1 MTDTIP
7 AEEVPGAGH
16 AARAD
21 RLDEGEIQALQQA
34 GRAWQDVPRATP
46 APGAH
51 VIDPDLE
58 TTEERGSRPGERYV
72 RIIRSK
78 RQGFEKVAP
87 GVLQAT
93 ARASEP
99 TTGFAR
105 RVARVRRTLLGNPME
120 TRAFA
125 HQRLSKL
132 MARAIISS
140 DSLSSVAYGP
150 EAILAILAVAGGV
163 AYGSMLPI
171 LGAILFLLVGLI
183 LSYRQVIHEYANAGG
198 SYVVARENLGPMYGL
213 IAGAALITDYILTVS
228 VSVTSGVQ
236 QIASAAP
243 GVGPWIVELS
253 VGFIVF
259 IAVINLRGV
268 RESATAFAWPTYLF
282 VFSVLAMVATVLVKL
297 AVGTLHTGT
306 ASFAHT
312 GIKTEVN
319 AFGILLVLKAFSNG
333 AVSLTG
339 IEALSNSVPAF
350 RKPESKNARTTL
362 AVMGVLLG
370 LMLLG
375 LGICAKLLGFTINE
389 NQSLLSQVA
398 HSAFGSTIPYFV
410 VIGSTF
416 AVLILAANTSFTGF
430 PRLFNFMA
438 LDDYAPHQFKRLG
451 DRLAFSNGIVVLAL
465 LSIVLVV
472 AFNGDTFRLI
482 PLYTIGVFI
491 AFTLAQAGMLRHWRR
506 THNPGWRRGMV
517 INGTGMVMT
526 AAVFAITGTF
536 KFLDGAWIVIIIIPL
551 LVLLLRGVHKHY
563 HDVLERAAVETPT
576 TPIKIKPVC
585 IVPIADLNPIALQSL
600 ALARRISD
608 NVVAVHIND
617 DEQAISRLRQKWDV
631 WGNHVPLEI
640 IESPFRSLVRPL
652 LAYIDA
658 IDRQSRDD
666 TIIVILPEMV
676 ATRWWHQLLHN
687 QSALR
692 LKAALLFRP
701 GTVVVSV
708 PYHLQRVPRVRR
720 RLRVRDTRVDDI

>member
-1 MTDTIP
+1 MTQPAP
-7 AEEVPGAGH
+7 AEGAPGAAD
-16 AARAD
+16 AARAEQLEEELRD
-21 RLDEGEIQALQQA
+21 LREA
-34 GRAWQDVPRATP
+34 GRAWASVPRAMR
-46 APGAH
+46 APGAGGL
-51 VIDPDLE
+51 DPDLE
-58 TTEERGSRPGERYV
+58 TREERGSRPGERYV
-72 RIIRSK
+72 RVVRPR
-78 RQGFEKVAP
+78 RQGFERVAP
-87 GVLQAT
+87 GLLQAT
-93 ARASEP
+93 PRASEP
-99 TTGFAR
+99 KSGVARRIARAR
-105 RVARVRRTLLGNPME
+105 RVLIGNPME
-120 TRAFA
+120 TQAFA
-125 HQRLSKL
+125 HQRLSKT
-132 MARAIISS
+132 MALAIISS

-259 IAVINLRGV
+259 IAVMNLRGV
-268 RESATAFAWPTYLF
+268 RESASAFAWPTYLY
-282 VFSVLAMVATVLVKL
+282 VGSILAMVATVLVKL
-297 AVGTLHTGT
+297 ATGTLHTGT
-306 ASFAHT
+306 PSFAHT
-312 GIKTEVN
+312 GIRPEVN
-319 AFGILLVLKAFSNG
+319 AFGIVLILKAFSNG

-350 RKPESKNARTTL
+350 KKPEAKNARTTL

-375 LGICAKLLGFTINE
+375 MGVCTKLLGFTINE
-389 NQSLLSQVA
+389 NESLLSQVA

-472 AFNGDTFRLI
+472 VFNGDTFRLI

-517 INGTGMVMT
+517 INGIGMVMT
-526 AAVFAITGTF
+526 AAVFVITGTF
-536 KFLDGAWIVIIIIPL
+536 KFLDGAWIVVIIIPL
-551 LVLLLRGVHKHY
+551 LVLVLRGVHTHY
-563 HDVLERAAVETPT
+563 TDVVSRAATETPT
-576 TPIKIKPVC
+576 TPDQVKPVA
-585 IVPIADLNPIALQSL
+585 IVPIADLNPVALQSL
-600 ALARRISD
+600 ALARSVTD
-608 NVVAVHIND
+608 NVIAVHISD
-617 DEQAISRLRQKWDV
+617 DEKAIERLRTKWEA

-640 IESPFRSLVRPL
+640 IESPYRSLVRPL

-658 IDRQSRDD
+658 IDKQRRDD
-666 TIIVILPEMV
+666 TLIVVLPELV
-676 ATRWWHQLLHN
+676 ASHWWHQLLHN
-687 QSALR
+687 QTALR

-701 GTVVVSV
+701 GTVVINV

-720 RLRVRDTRVDDI
+720 RLRARDSGADDI

>member
-7 AEEVPGAGH
+7 AEEVPGAGR
-16 AARAD
+16 AGRAD
-21 RLDEGEIQALQQA
+21 RLDEGEIQALRQA

-78 RQGFEKVAP
+78 RQGFEKIEP

-99 TTGFAR
+99 TTGLAR
-105 RVARVRRTLLGNPME
+105 GVARVRRVLIGNPL
-120 TRAFA
+120 ASHDFA
-125 HQRLSKL
+125 HQRLSKA
-132 MARAIISS
+132 MALAILSS

-150 EAILAILAVAGGV
+150 EAILFVLAVAGGI
-163 AYGSMLPI
+163 AYGSLLPI
-171 LGAILFLLVGLI
+171 MGAILFLLVGLI
-183 LSYRQVIHEYANAGG
+183 LSYRQVIHEYANSGG
-198 SYVVARENLGPMYGL
+198 SYVVARENLGPIYGL
-213 IAGAALITDYILTVS
+213 IAGAALITDYVLTVS

-243 GVGPWIVELS
+243 GVQPWIVEMS
-253 VGFIVF
+253 VGFILLITV
-259 IAVINLRGV
+259 VNLRGV

-282 VFSVLAMVATVLVKL
+282 VISILAMVAVVLVKL
-297 AVGTLHTGT
+297 ATGSLHTGSP
-306 ASFAHT
+306 SFAHT
-312 GIKTEVN
+312 GLKLETN

-333 AVSLTG
+333 CSSLTG
-339 IEALSNSVPAF
+339 IEALSNSVNAF
-350 RKPESKNARTTL
+350 KPPEARNARATL
-362 AVMGVLLG
+362 AIMGVLLG
-370 LMLLG
+370 MMLLG
-375 LGICAKLLGFTINE
+375 MGVCAKLLGFTVNDQ
-389 NQSLLSQVA
+389 QSLLSQIA
-398 HSAFGSTIPYFV
+398 HSAFGSNLGYFV

-430 PRLFNFMA
+430 PRLFYFMA
-438 LDDYAPHQFKRLG
+438 SDDYAPHQFKRLG
-451 DRLAFSNGIVVLAL
+451 DRLAYSNGIAVLAV

-472 AFNGDTFRLI
+472 AFGGNTQRLI
-482 PLYTIGVFI
+482 PLYTVGVFI
-491 AFTLAQAGMLRHWRR
+491 AFTLAQAGMVRRWRR
-506 THNPGWRRGMV
+506 LRKPGWRRGLA
-517 INGTGMVMT
+517 INFVGMVMT
-526 AAVFAITGTF
+526 ASVFIVTGAD
-536 KFLDGAWIVIIIIPL
+536 KFLDGAWIVVLLIPL
-551 LVLLLRGVHKHY
+551 LVMLLRGVHTHY
-563 HDVLERAAVETPT
+563 NDVVERAAVETPT
-576 TPIKIKPVC
+576 TPTKITPVC

-617 DEQAISRLRQKWDV
+617 DPQAIGRLRQKWDV

-720 RLRVRDTRVDDI
+720 RLRVRDTRDDDI